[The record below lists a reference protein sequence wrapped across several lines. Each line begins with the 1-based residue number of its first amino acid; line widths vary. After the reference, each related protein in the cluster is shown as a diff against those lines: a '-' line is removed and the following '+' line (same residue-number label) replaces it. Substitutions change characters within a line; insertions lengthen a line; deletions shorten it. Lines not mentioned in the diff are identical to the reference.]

1 MSEGERY
8 GVVGSESGEI
18 FFTESA
24 LTSGMP
30 IGRIKVQI
38 KRQGLPPPAQPS
50 SAGSNR
56 SSTALRLV
64 HRGRQTPS
72 YTPTVARDPPRP
84 HAQDYNQLLLDRV
97 KAATSAVATAIT
109 RHPCSA

>member
-30 IGRIKVQI
+30 IGRIKIQI
-38 KRQGLPPPAQPS
+38 KRQNKSL
-50 SAGSNR
+50 
-56 SSTALRLV
+56 
-64 HRGRQTPS
+64 
-72 YTPTVARDPPRP
+72 YD
-84 HAQDYNQLLLDRV
+84 V
-97 KAATSAVATAIT
+97 KARMAAEARARGET
-109 RHPCSA
+109 